1 MLSVE
6 FLEIS
11 NYKLRFKLYDIIYKN
26 LTLNNDDYYLNTYNK
41 LLNKIHIY
49 NNEISEED
57 YQKYNSK
64 IRKYEDKYYEF
75 VENVLKNQFD
85 KYIKLYCSSNNL
97 NYELVLICIKNEEY
111 DYFNNKDI
119 NKIINDFQLIEDIIK
134 SIFLYDTDKI
144 METLNLMIEY
154 KFDKNRINSI
164 KNDIGNKYKNLIK
177 DIENCDD

>member
-6 FLEIS
+6 FLKIS

-57 YQKYNSK
+57 YHKYNSK

-85 KYIKLYCSSNNL
+85 KYIKLYCRSNNL

-111 DYFNNKDI
+111 DYFNNRDI
-119 NKIINDFQLIEDIIK
+119 NKIINDFQLTEDIIK
-134 SIFLYDTDKI
+134 SIFLYDMNKI
-144 METLNLMIEY
+144 IETLNLMIEY
-154 KFDKNRINSI
+154 KFDKNIIDCI